1 MCFEW
6 ISYFTTAPR
15 IWHEIQISVVRTQ
28 SIVRAIVGPLR
39 VPDMINIRKWSSLW
53 GSNIT
58 IMNKTHRRADNPEHI
73 GTCNTPWKAYISKQK
88 RRWMYFL
95 GILTRNGQMALKV
108 KVNYP
113 HFQYQPRESW
123 DAYLVQMWWILL
135 KSIANYCTDK
145 PNFLEFLVQTAKMT
159 LKVMINDLH
168 FQYQLKVSQDA
179 CLV

>member
-1 MCFEW
+1 
-6 ISYFTTAPR
+6 
-15 IWHEIQISVVRTQ
+15 
-28 SIVRAIVGPLR
+28 
-39 VPDMINIRKWSSLW
+39 
-53 GSNIT
+53 
-58 IMNKTHRRADNPEHI
+58 
-73 GTCNTPWKAYISKQK
+73 
-88 RRWMYFL
+88 MYFL

-135 KSIANYCTDK
+135 KSTANYCTDK

-168 FQYQLKVSQDA
+168 FQYQLKVSQNA
-179 CLV
+179 CLVQIWWSKPKCITSYSADKTKFLEFWVKMTLRVKVNDPHFPYQLKVSQDAYLIQIWLFKPKSVTSYCMGKPNFL